1 MVTLQTIFPVI
12 YLRYEQG
19 GNNMM
24 SICQP
29 ISLSAFEF
37 YIAGLHM
44 RKKKGKKEKKN
55 QHEKIAF
62 KMNDLELFK
71 TI

>member
-1 MVTLQTIFPVI
+1 MVTLETIFPVI

-44 RKKKGKKEKKN
+44 RKKKERKRR
-55 QHEKIAF
+55 
-62 KMNDLELFK
+62 K
-71 TI
+71 TNMKRLLLK

>member
-1 MVTLQTIFPVI
+1 
-12 YLRYEQG
+12 
-19 GNNMM
+19 M

-44 RKKKGKKEKKN
+44 RKKKRKERE
-55 QHEKIAF
+55 EKP
-62 KMNDLELFK
+62 
-71 TI
+71 T

>member
-1 MVTLQTIFPVI
+1 
-12 YLRYEQG
+12 
-19 GNNMM
+19 M

>member
-1 MVTLQTIFPVI
+1 
-12 YLRYEQG
+12 
-19 GNNMM
+19 M

-44 RKKKGKKEKKN
+44 RKKKERKRR
-55 QHEKIAF
+55 
-62 KMNDLELFK
+62 K
-71 TI
+71 TNMKRLLLK